1 MKGAYSVTKEQTR
14 KVIGENIRRERLQRG
29 ISAIEFAE
37 MLELSP
43 GFVGLIERGERGTTS
58 ANLYKIAS
66 VFNLSTDELFE
77 SNSEESVELE
87 QQEAKRNRIMS
98 LMFDFSDGEL
108 DYIANTVLGLRTL
121 RNLPS
126 IAKQTGE

>member
-1 MKGAYSVTKEQTR
+1 MTKEQTR
-14 KVIGENIRRERLQRG
+14 IVIGENIRRERLKRG

-58 ANLYKIAS
+58 SNLYKIAS